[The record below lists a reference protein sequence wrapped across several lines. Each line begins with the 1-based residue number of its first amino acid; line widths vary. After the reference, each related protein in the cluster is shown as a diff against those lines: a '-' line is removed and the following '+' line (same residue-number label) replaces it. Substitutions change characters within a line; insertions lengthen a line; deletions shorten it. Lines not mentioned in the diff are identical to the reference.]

1 MPGESSGL
9 GPMGD
14 LHLLV
19 AALRTDRSD
28 VESYARV
35 LSDTLGDALP
45 TGMVEIERRRSMAD
59 RVAGRDGQPI
69 SLKVTTEDKLLE
81 LTAAKHGGVKAE
93 VRQVVRGVAI
103 SRKEVGVDE
112 WLTVLADVLTKLAER
127 DTTARE
133 ALSHLFGL

>member
-1 MPGESSGL
+1 MAGESGL

-35 LSDTLGDALP
+35 LSNTLGDSLP
-45 TGMVEIERRRSMAD
+45 AGMVDIERKRTMAD
-59 RVAGRDGQPI
+59 RVGGREGQPVA
-69 SLKVTTEDKLLE
+69 LRVTTEDRQLE

-93 VRQVVRGVAI
+93 IRQIVRGVAI
-103 SRKEVGVDE
+103 SRKEVGIDE
-112 WLTVLADVLTKLAER
+112 WLTALADALTKLASR

-133 ALSHLFGL
+133 ALERLFGA

>member
-1 MPGESSGL
+1 MAGESGL
-9 GPMGD
+9 GPMGE

-45 TGMVEIERRRSMAD
+45 AGMVDIERKRTMAD
-59 RVAGRDGQPI
+59 RVGGREGQPVA
-69 SLKVTTEDKLLE
+69 LRVTTEDRQLE
-81 LTAAKHGGVKAE
+81 LTAGKHGGVKAE
-93 VRQVVRGVAI
+93 IRQIVRGVAI

-112 WLTVLADVLTKLAER
+112 WLTALADALTKLASR

-133 ALSHLFGL
+133 ALERLFGA

>member
-1 MPGESSGL
+1 MADESGL

-59 RVAGRDGQPI
+59 RVAGREGQPI
-69 SLKVTTEDKLLE
+69 SLRVTTDDKLLE

-93 VRQVVRGVAI
+93 VRSVVRGVAI

-112 WLTVLADVLTKLAER
+112 WLTVLADVLTKLAAR

-133 ALSHLFGL
+133 ALSRLFGL